1 MKITR
6 VRVASQ
12 AFFLLL
18 FLFFAFVTQFSYLKG
33 YPVSIFLEADPLVA
47 LATTITT
54 HSLYRGLLW
63 SLILIVPT
71 LLLGRIFCGWI
82 CPYGTLHQFIAW
94 LGTGMNTKRR
104 LDANR
109 YRSYF
114 STKYYI
120 LAAMA
125 VAAIFGSL
133 QIGWLDPIPMLARS
147 LTVAVWPAI
156 DSATGLIFMRPYVFQ
171 FSWVVGFILF
181 GLLAMNVVIPRFFCR
196 TLCPLGATLG
206 ILSRFSLWRIDRDH
220 EKCTDCDLCK
230 NFCDLS

>member
-1 MKITR
+1 MAQPKRQGGARVKITR
-6 VRVASQ
+6 VRVAAQ

-33 YPVSIFLEADPLVA
+33 YPVSLFLEADPLVA
-47 LATTITT
+47 FATSITT

-63 SLILIVPT
+63 SLVLIAPT

-94 LGTGMNTKRR
+94 LASGKNTKRR
-104 LDANR
+104 MEANR

-114 STKYYI
+114 ATKYYI

-133 QIGWLDPIPMLARS
+133 QIGWLDPIPMLSRS
-147 LTVAVWPAI
+147 LTVAV
-156 DSATGLIFMRPYVFQ
+156 
-171 FSWVVGFILF
+171 
-181 GLLAMNVVIPRFFCR
+181 
-196 TLCPLGATLG
+196 
-206 ILSRFSLWRIDRDH
+206 
-220 EKCTDCDLCK
+220 
-230 NFCDLS
+230 